1 MLKKD
6 ASYSS
11 GDFAAVSNL
20 SLLGN
25 SNTAACFLTGTLILP
40 ANCRVHN
47 PNRPSFSPGPKTS
60 HSLSCPTYKP
70 AGFQNGDHS
79 VFGQSNVDE

>member
-25 SNTAACFLTGTLILP
+25 SNTAACFLAGTLILP

-60 HSLSCPTYKP
+60 HFIKLS
-70 AGFQNGDHS
+70 DL
-79 VFGQSNVDE
+79 